1 MPEVPSVYMYKP
13 GFRLVFLRQVNNI
26 HLILLLCICGC
37 DNTLRRAEGPSP
49 QIKTS
54 IPLTDLAAEVVKSDS
69 SKGTESKPGRSTE
82 TDAISFN
89 KFHQNT
95 TLPSRYRSMFG
106 CNGAVDEHWMDL
118 AASWPK
124 TWNVSSRDEFDTAI
138 ASMGNGD
145 RIVIENGTDLGTV
158 NLSSSGSPNAKKYI
172 MGRSSCED
180 INGPDTFSSSAR
192 FEISGNDWVLMNMK
206 FKPTGSG
213 RAFGI
218 TGARIWIYNNRIDDA
233 GEVKITPKG
242 TLDAPTTSGIRIVGN
257 YFNGRSDQ
265 AGVRMLNP
273 FTGINAAS
281 VHDLVIGGNTFEEY
295 LEPTYISK
303 VITDVSFGWNY
314 PYKSDTDLAGA
325 ETFTELG
332 WNHFINAHGEVP
344 TSKTRRWMIHD
355 NLFEST
361 SSYSGKDPTHISLR
375 GGDDKLVFRN
385 IILDGNS
392 RLAAKGLRIAGARSQ
407 GYYNVIYRS
416 DNRGID
422 FTWTTT
428 KTLASYPFTD
438 QTFMHYERLED
449 IDWRY
454 NFFLGDNDD
463 TASWL
468 EFNTLANS
476 DISLPPTR
484 NVIKD
489 NFYSAEHPDKIVL
502 AIRDENLRL
511 TESDWDSNNP
521 DAVRGLQHFGMR
533 SDYFS
538 TLNEKVTI
546 PLSVTVKKFWLNGR
560 DIKIYLPPWIG
571 AARDDLINVISE

>member
-1 MPEVPSVYMYKP
+1 MYKP
-13 GFRLVFLRQVNNI
+13 EFRPVILRHMNI
-26 HLILLLCICGC
+26 TYLTLLLCVCGC
-37 DNTLRRAEGPSP
+37 DNTFRRAQAPPP
-49 QIKTS
+49 QNKTS
-54 IPLTDLAAEVVKSDS
+54 IPLTNLADEGVKFDS
-69 SKGTESKPGRSTE
+69 SKDTKSKPGRINK
-82 TDAISFN
+82 TDVISFN

-106 CNGAVDEHWMDL
+106 CNGSVEENWMDL
-118 AASWPK
+118 ADSWPK
-124 TWNVSSRDEFDTAI
+124 TWNVSSRSEFDKAI
-138 ASMGNGD
+138 ANMGNGD
-145 RIVIENGTDLGTV
+145 RIVIENGTNLGTV
-158 NLSSSGSPNAKKYI
+158 NLTSSGSPNAKKYI
-172 MGRSSCED
+172 MGRSSCD
-180 INGPDTFSSSAR
+180 DVNGPDTFSSNAI
-192 FEISGNDWVLMNMK
+192 FLISGNDWVLMNMK
-206 FKPTGSG
+206 FRSTGAG

-233 GEVKITPKG
+233 GEVKIEPQG
-242 TLDAPTTSGIRIVGN
+242 TYDAPTTSGIRIVGN

-273 FTGINAAS
+273 FTGIDKAS

-392 RLAAKGLRIAGARSQ
+392 RLSAKGLRIAGARSQ

-416 DNRGID
+416 NNRGID

-428 KTLASYPFTD
+428 KTAASYPFTD

-454 NFFLGDNDD
+454 NFFLGDDDD
-463 TASWL
+463 TVSWL
-468 EFNTLANS
+468 RFSTLANS

-489 NFYSAEHPDKIVL
+489 NFYSAENPGGIAL
-502 AIRDENLRL
+502 AIVDKKYGLN
-511 TESDWDSNNP
+511 ESDWNAHN
-521 DAVRGLQHFGMR
+521 RGAIRELQHFGIR
-533 SDYFS
+533 SGYFS
-538 TLNEKVTI
+538 TLNEKITI
-546 PLSVTVKKFWLNGR
+546 PRSVTVKKFWLNGR
-560 DIKIYLPPWIG
+560 DVKIYLPPWIG
-571 AARDDLINVISE
+571 AARDDLINVISD